1 MATLEELT
9 RSYESF
15 FGDPQNIKN
24 IFSYKNAQNY
34 DNSST
39 FPQAIID
46 QLNVWGLT
54 DFYIPQQYGGRLNGF
69 DELYHVIRLTSRR
82 DLTTAIGH
90 AKTMLGAIS
99 VWIAGSE
106 RQRQRLADMIRE
118 YNAVSLALTEFSH
131 GSDISASTSFCT
143 KTDNGYCLNG
153 EKYLINN
160 ARRST
165 ALTVFARTAAKNN
178 ARDFSLFWVE
188 KQALP
193 ESALSYLPKL
203 LTHGIKGADISGIR
217 FNNAPLS
224 AESGIGAEGK
234 GLEIILCGFQL
245 TRTLCSALSCGAGDH
260 ALRVAWQ
267 HAEQRQLYQQTLS
280 QLPIIHRR
288 LTESAVDL
296 LIADTVSL
304 FSSRAINILPQQM
317 SVISAVTKAYV
328 PTQIEAMVDG
338 LVDVMGARAY
348 LEKGEG
354 VCHFS
359 KLQRD
364 CRLVSLF
371 DGNTLINLQSLIV
384 QLPLLARQRQNRTDS
399 PQQQQCLADLFT
411 LDKPLEPMQPEQLR
425 LSSKGQDF
433 IVNSLPNLA
442 SQLNAIAD
450 LSDQVKQHLH
460 QLIQQISQRLQTI
473 DRFFLHYTPCKN
485 IPPHAFE
492 MAEKYT
498 HVYAAACCLLA
509 FIYSRSAM
517 SPHWQ
522 DGQALCVCLKRMTNQ
537 PLNDNDNMFGLVQQ
551 TLAAHQL
558 ISFFPFTLAS
568 DH

>member
-1 MATLEELT
+1 MAILEELT
-9 RSYESF
+9 RNYESF
-15 FGDPQNIKN
+15 FGDPQNIN
-24 IFSYKNAQNY
+24 NVFSYKNAQDY

-39 FPQAIID
+39 FPQTIID
-46 QLNVWGLT
+46 QLNTWGLI
-54 DFYIPQQYGGRLNGF
+54 DYYIPQQYGGKLKGF
-69 DELYHVIRLTSRR
+69 DELYHIIRLTSRR
-82 DLTTAIGH
+82 DLTAAIGH

-99 VWIAGSE
+99 VWVAGSE
-106 RQRQRLADMIRE
+106 SQRQRLANIISE
-118 YNAVSLALTEFSH
+118 HKAVSLALTEFSH

-143 KTDNGYCLNG
+143 KTEKGYCLNG

-160 ARRST
+160 ARRSA

-188 KQALP
+188 KNALP

-224 AESGIGAEGK
+224 AESCIGAEGK

-260 ALRVAWQ
+260 ALRLAW
-267 HAEQRQLYQQTLS
+267 HYAEQRQLYQQHLS

-296 LIADTVSL
+296 LIADTVSF
-304 FSSRAINILPQQM
+304 FSSRAINCLPQQM
-317 SVISAVTKAYV
+317 SIISAATKAYV
-328 PTQIEAMVDG
+328 PARIETMVDN

-348 LEKGEG
+348 LESGDG

-384 QLPLLARQRQNRTDS
+384 QLPLLARQRQNSTLS
-399 PQQQQCLADLFT
+399 QQQQQSLADLFT
-411 LDKPLEPMQPEQLR
+411 IEQPVEAMQPEQLR

-433 IVNSLPNLA
+433 IVHSLQDMANKI
-442 SQLNAIAD
+442 NAIAD
-450 LSDQVKQHLH
+450 LSDDVKQRLQ
-460 QLIQQISQRLQTI
+460 QLIQQISQQLQEV
-473 DRFFLHYTPCKN
+473 DQFFLQYTPCKN
-485 IPPHAFE
+485 IPPHAFAI
-492 MAEKYT
+492 AERYT
-498 HVYAAACCLLA
+498 QVYAAACCLLA
-509 FIYSRSAM
+509 FIYSRHAM
-517 SPHWQ
+517 TPRWQ
-522 DGQALCVCLKRMTNQ
+522 DGQALCVCLQRITGQ
-537 PLNDNDNMFGLVQQ
+537 SLDDNGRLFSLVQH
-551 TLAAHQL
+551 TLAEYQL
-558 ISFFPFTLAS
+558 ISFFPFNLAS
-568 DH
+568 VP